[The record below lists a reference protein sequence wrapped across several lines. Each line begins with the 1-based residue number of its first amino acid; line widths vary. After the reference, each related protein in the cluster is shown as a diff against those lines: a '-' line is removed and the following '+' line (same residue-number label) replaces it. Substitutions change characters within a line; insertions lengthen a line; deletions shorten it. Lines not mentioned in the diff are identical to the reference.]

1 MRPYVLRRVKAHV
14 EKSVPPK
21 EEIVVSVALAPLQ
34 KRYYRALYEK
44 NVLMLAGTGRPV
56 DGPSLMNLAMELRKC
71 CNHPFLLKG
80 VERQEEARLTGQT
93 ERERLVGA
101 CGKLQFLDKL
111 LPRLFQEANRKVL
124 IFSQFVMMLDVLSDY
139 LRSAKYAH
147 GRVDGGVTGRDRQ
160 KQIDQFA
167 QQGEGAVRVMLLST
181 RAGGVGINLVAAD
194 TVVVYDSDWNP
205 QNDVQ
210 AMARCHRIGQTRKV
224 TVYRL
229 LTAGTYEAHM
239 YAVATAKLS
248 LDRAVLDGMASANA
262 GNRHLH
268 ESLLKQ
274 GAGAVSFKPH
284 AVNKELDD
292 DEDDDA
298 KALYR
303 VFYAVDARRLRLL
316 MKWVVSFFIFER
328 IRTAS

>member
-1 MRPYVLRRVKAHV
+1 MAV
-14 EKSVPPK
+14 
-21 EEIVVSVALAPLQ
+21 
-34 KRYYRALYEK
+34 
-44 NVLMLAGTGRPV
+44 
-56 DGPSLMNLAMELRKC
+56 
-71 CNHPFLLKG
+71 
-80 VERQEEARLTGQT
+80 
-93 ERERLVGA
+93 RESTRLVSERRR
-101 CGKLQFLDKL
+101 C
-111 LPRLFQEANRKVL
+111 
-124 IFSQFVMMLDVLSDY
+124 
-139 LRSAKYAH
+139 
-147 GRVDGGVTGRDRQ
+147 RDS
-160 KQIDQFA
+160 
-167 QQGEGAVRVMLLST
+167 VRAT
-181 RAGGVGINLVAAD
+181 Q
-194 TVVVYDSDWNP
+194 DWNP

-274 GAGAVSFKPH
+274 GAGAVSFKAH

-298 KALYR
+298 RALYR
-303 VFYAVDARRLRLL
+303 VFYAVDARRLRPTRS
-316 MKWVVSFFIFER
+316 WVVSF
-328 IRTAS
+328 

>member
-1 MRPYVLRRVKAHV
+1 M
-14 EKSVPPK
+14 
-21 EEIVVSVALAPLQ
+21 
-34 KRYYRALYEK
+34 
-44 NVLMLAGTGRPV
+44 PV
-56 DGPSLMNLAMELRKC
+56 REST
-71 CNHPFLLKG
+71 
-80 VERQEEARLTGQT
+80 RLV
-93 ERERLVGA
+93 RERR
-101 CGKLQFLDKL
+101 Q
-111 LPRLFQEANRKVL
+111 
-124 IFSQFVMMLDVLSDY
+124 
-139 LRSAKYAH
+139 LR
-147 GRVDGGVTGRDRQ
+147 DG
-160 KQIDQFA
+160 
-167 QQGEGAVRVMLLST
+167 VRAT
-181 RAGGVGINLVAAD
+181 Q
-194 TVVVYDSDWNP
+194 DWNP

-298 KALYR
+298 KALCR
-303 VFYAVDARRLRLL
+303 VSYAIFMNRLRRTRS
-316 MKWVVSFFIFER
+316 WVVSFWILSGFGPRRDHAGLPRPVLGRHPRDAVEGRRAGLGHVRWCPRKSLIGDVRRFEGPR
-328 IRTAS
+328 RSVDIDMFFNRRDAVDATRPCHTGGG